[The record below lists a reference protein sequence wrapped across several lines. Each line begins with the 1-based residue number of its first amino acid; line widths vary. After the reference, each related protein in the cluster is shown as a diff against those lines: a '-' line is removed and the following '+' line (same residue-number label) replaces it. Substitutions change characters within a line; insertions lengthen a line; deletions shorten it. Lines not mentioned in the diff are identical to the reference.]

1 MKKVLVLADYYWP
14 GFKSGALRTVVNM
27 VERLGDRFEFH
38 VITRNHD
45 GGDPTPYTTVNA
57 NAWNAVGNARVYYGQ
72 PQKLTRSVLRKLVRE
87 VDPDVIYLNS
97 CFARMS
103 LKFLLLRRLGQVPH
117 VPVVL
122 APEAE
127 LMPSNLALKGSKK
140 KLFCAVAFPVG
151 LYRNLIWK
159 AAGEPELQD
168 IRRIIGANCDV
179 HLAPNMP
186 PKTIL
191 PNYDFAEKPEK
202 RSGQMRLVFISR
214 IMEKKNLKFALK
226 LLAEAQGEIEFDIF
240 GPIEDPVYW
249 AECQA
254 LMVQLPGNVRA
265 VFKGPIEHEKVAP
278 TLADYHFFFLP
289 TLGEN
294 FGHVVIESLAA
305 GTPALI
311 SDRTPWR
318 GLTERRIGWDIP
330 LEEEAAWRETLA
342 RCVAMDGAEFSEWS
356 AAARTYAVEWL
367 ASPDLDASNFAVL
380 DHAVRIN
387 TRPATRAA

>member
-27 VERLGDRFEFH
+27 VDRLGDRFEFH

-45 GGDPTPYTTVNA
+45 GGDPTPYTTVKA
-57 NAWNAVGNARVYYGQ
+57 NAWNSVGNARVYYGE

-87 VDPDVIYLNS
+87 VEPDVIYLNS

-103 LKFLLLRRLGQVPH
+103 VKFLLLRRLGQVPRI
-117 VPVVL
+117 PVVL

-140 KLFCAVAFPVG
+140 KLYCAVAFPLG

-159 AAGEPELQD
+159 AASEPELRD
-168 IRRIIGANCDV
+168 IQSTIGADCDA

-191 PNYDFAEKPEK
+191 PDFEFSDKPEK
-202 RSGQMRLVFISR
+202 QSGQMRLVFISR
-214 IMEKKNLKFALK
+214 IMEKKNLTFALK
-226 LLAEAQGEIEFDIF
+226 VLAQAKGQIEFDIF
-240 GPIEDPVYW
+240 GPIEDPAYW
-249 AECQA
+249 SECQA
-254 LMVQLPGNVRA
+254 LIERLPANVRA
-265 VFKGPIEHEKVAP
+265 NYRGAIEHEKVAP
-278 TLADYHFFFLP
+278 TLASYHYFFLP

-318 GLTERRIGWDIP
+318 ELTVRRIGWDIA
-330 LEEEAAWRETLA
+330 LEDEAAWHA
-342 RCVAMDGAEFSEWS
+342 AIQRCVEMDGREFAEWSDASRSYAMD
-356 AAARTYAVEWL
+356 WL

-380 DHAVRIN
+380 DYAMRVKGN
-387 TRPATRAA
+387 LVTKAA

>member
-27 VERLGDRFEFH
+27 VDRLGDRFEFH

-45 GGDPTPYTTVNA
+45 GGDPTPYTTVKA
-57 NAWNAVGNARVYYGQ
+57 NAWNSIGNARVYYGE
-72 PQKLTRSVLRKLVRE
+72 PQKLTRSVLRNLVRE
-87 VDPDVIYLNS
+87 VDPDVVYLNS

-103 LKFLLLRRLGQVPH
+103 LKFLLLRRLGQVPR

-159 AAGEPELQD
+159 AASEPELRD
-168 IRRIIGANCDV
+168 IQNTIGVGCDA

-191 PNYDFAEKPEK
+191 PDFQFGNKPEK
-202 RSGQMRLVFISR
+202 QPGQMRLVFISR
-214 IMEKKNLKFALK
+214 IMEKKNLTFALK
-226 LLAEAQGEIEFDIF
+226 LLAETKGKIEFDIF
-240 GPIEDPVYW
+240 GPIEDPAYW
-249 AECQA
+249 SECQS
-254 LMVQLPGNVRA
+254 LIERLPANVRA
-265 VFKGPIEHEKVAP
+265 NYCGAIEHEKVAP
-278 TLADYHFFFLP
+278 TLAGYHFFFLP

-318 GLTERRIGWDIP
+318 DLTERRIGWDVP
-330 LEEEAAWRETLA
+330 LEDELGWREALA
-342 RCVAMDGAEFSEWS
+342 RCIAMEACEFAEWS
-356 AAARTYAVEWL
+356 AAARAYAVDWL

-380 DHAVRIN
+380 DHAVRVN
-387 TRPATRAA
+387 PTLVTKAA